1 MPTTRRVGE
10 AESLSRKALVLLAI
24 ALSVPPVGTRRLSG
38 QDTNVLPDSSV
49 VEHAPASLPIFLT
62 LGMGYGQRNDP
73 CTNCPSPD
81 NTDSFTGHLSLGRYL
96 GHGLGIGIDASVW
109 KRGHPGPLAAADSA
123 GVQAPTTLS
132 NMLGNASL
140 TLSFQLWHF
149 FLRGGGGLAWVRQDL
164 ASTDADGEPTI
175 VTASGLGIGYSVGG
189 GITLPLGG
197 MASIAFFGNWNVGQ
211 YDLMSPT
218 AVLERDAKHE
228 YLELGMGITLR

>member
-1 MPTTRRVGE
+1 MPATRRIGE
-10 AESLSRKALVLLAI
+10 AESLSRTVLVLLAM
-24 ALSVPPVGTRRLSG
+24 ALSSLPVGTRKLSG
-38 QDTNVLPDSSV
+38 QDTIPVPDSSV
-49 VEHAPASLPIFLT
+49 VEDASGGLPIFLT
-62 LGMGYGQRNDP
+62 LGMGYGQRSDP

-81 NTDSFTGHLSLGRYL
+81 DTDSFTGHLSLGRYL
-96 GHGLGIGIDASVW
+96 GYGLGIGIDASVW
-109 KRGHPGPLAAADSA
+109 KRGHPGPPAAADSA

-140 TLSFQLWHF
+140 TLSFQLWRF
-149 FLRGGGGLAWVRQDL
+149 FVRGGGGLAWVRQDL
-164 ASTDADGEPTI
+164 AGTDADGEPII